1 MIEEPLAPKIAQRFR
16 GFLPVVVDVETAGF
30 DPQRHALL
38 EIAASVIRMD
48 EAGRVFPG
56 AILHCHILP
65 FLGAEIDPRALA
77 FTGIDPHHPF
87 RDAVPEKEALNR
99 ILLPVR
105 KAVKSSGCNRAILV
119 GHNAAFDL
127 GFLKAAIERTGFK
140 NSPFHSFSVFDT
152 VSLAGLAFGQTV
164 LARAAQMAGLGW
176 NNNEAHTA
184 IYDVEQTA
192 KLFCQIVNCWREMDP
207 VRAWETAT
215 KGEASGPEEEVFGG
229 A

>member
-1 MIEEPLAPKIAQRFR
+1 MNEPDQIHTIAQRFR

-38 EIAASVIRMD
+38 EIAASIIRMD
-48 EAGRVFPG
+48 EHGQVFPG
-56 AILHCHILP
+56 ATLSCHVLP
-65 FLGAEIDPRALA
+65 FLGSEIDPRALA

-87 RDAVPEKEALNR
+87 RDALPESDALSR
-99 ILLPVR
+99 ILLPIR

-127 GFLKAAIERTGFK
+127 GFLKAAVERNNFK

-164 LARAAQMAGLGW
+164 LARAAQVAGLGW
-176 NNNEAHTA
+176 NNSEAHAA

-192 KLFCQIVNCWREMDP
+192 KLFCQIVNRWRELDP
-207 VRAWETAT
+207 VRIWEAAPPREQ
-215 KGEASGPEEEVFGG
+215 GEPPDFQE
-229 A
+229 